1 MSKRSLLVSLLTV
14 AFLLSAWG
22 NVIAAAF
29 CPRYLSNRE
38 CSIKLVSQ
46 EPRQVEPNSSCHH
59 EMDGMEMGDMQM
71 DETEAESGAVAET
84 AGNAIPEAG
93 QIQDVNQRSGEQ
105 TIDLPTAPCGHC
117 WMHSQPTS
125 ATATLVAVDPAKKL
139 IDTKAPLAEVAVV
152 APSAVTTA
160 SITPVEHGPPGN
172 LLPRH
177 VLINVFRI

>member
-1 MSKRSLLVSLLTV
+1 MKKRSLFIIVLLV

-38 CSIKLVSQ
+38 CSIKPISQ
-46 EPRQVEPNSSCHH
+46 EPQQVQATSSCHH
-59 EMDGMEMGDMQM
+59 EMADMSDMQM
-71 DETEAESGAVAET
+71 DETDMGSGADAET
-84 AGNAIPEAG
+84 ADNVISEAG
-93 QIQDVNQRSGEQ
+93 QIQLVTERSAEKAF
-105 TIDLPTAPCGHC
+105 DLPAAPCGHC
-117 WMHSQPTS
+117 WMHSQPASGTV
-125 ATATLVAVDPAKKL
+125 TLIAVDQAKQL
-139 IDTKAPLAEVAVV
+139 IDTNAPLVQVAVV
-152 APSAVTTA
+152 ALSAVTA